1 MGQQVRIRNHRGRS
15 SIRMPG
21 GNLVLC
27 DNLEGWDGV
36 AGGREVQECWDIH
49 ILMADSRG
57 CVAEANTT
65 L

>member
-1 MGQQVRIRNHRGRS
+1 
-15 SIRMPG
+15 MPG